1 MKIRAFVFLS
11 TVTILGFL
19 ISHSLL
25 ADNIEKLCGT
35 WINTDYNYA
44 KDLTCQKIVFNNDGT
59 YSIYKYVPDTEYHY
73 MYDYEIKDSWTDS
86 EGNVWYK
93 ATAQGVIGASTHYYL
108 WRVNNT
114 GTTWERRDFVNEFP
128 TEMDTSWNYTIYYR
142 QE

>member
-86 EGNVWYK
+86 E
-93 ATAQGVIGASTHYYL
+93 
-108 WRVNNT
+108 
-114 GTTWERRDFVNEFP
+114 
-128 TEMDTSWNYTIYYR
+128 
-142 QE
+142 